1 LLSSD
6 AVSKIVGFTVK
17 PPVAAGT
24 GPVVLCTFTPQDLA
38 SGSAVGAVVIRKET
52 QVTAASFAAARK
64 VLEAGAQATTDLP
77 GIGDEAYAST
87 YGAGTFGADTV
98 VVRKGTSDVLVTL
111 SGGNVTLDKAKA
123 LALLAITSFGL

>member
-1 LLSSD
+1 LLSPD

-38 SGSAVGAVVIRKET
+38 SSSAVGAVVIRKET